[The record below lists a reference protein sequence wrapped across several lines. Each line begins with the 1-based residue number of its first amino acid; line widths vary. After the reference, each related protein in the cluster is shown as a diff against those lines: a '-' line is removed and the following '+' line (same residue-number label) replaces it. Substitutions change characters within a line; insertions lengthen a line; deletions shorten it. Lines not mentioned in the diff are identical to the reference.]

1 MHTIIKYISQ
11 IVSQLMTFL
20 GFMRKNSNKKE
31 VILQKEQVKKS
42 EEVIK
47 KVVKEKNIKEIND
60 RFGWKD

>member
-1 MHTIIKYISQ
+1 
-11 IVSQLMTFL
+11 MTFL